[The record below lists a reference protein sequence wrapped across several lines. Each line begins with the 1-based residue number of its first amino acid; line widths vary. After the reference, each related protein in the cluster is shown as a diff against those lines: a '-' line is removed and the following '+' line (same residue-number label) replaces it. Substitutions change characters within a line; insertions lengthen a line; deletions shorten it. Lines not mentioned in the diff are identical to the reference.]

1 MRLNDWQLAFE
12 RYLLGENAVASD
24 ALGASLIGGPSLDV
38 ETGLAIYHN
47 AYRARL
53 QETLRSDFPTVWNWL
68 GDDEFDGLT
77 AAYLRECPSSH
88 YSLRWLGAG
97 FEAFVLRHLMPEQ
110 SAPLAELI
118 RLEWAF
124 TLAFDAVPGEPLTL
138 ETMATLP
145 AEAWPELRLALLPS
159 VQWLHGRFNSLAMWR
174 AVKAEAE
181 FPDSLELEQPQ
192 VCLVW
197 RADLVCH
204 YRSLEPAEVQALD
217 GMVNAGWSFA
227 QLCAELAGSLG
238 EGAPLQAVSWLKQW
252 VNDGLVAQRHTL

>member
-12 RYLLGENAVASD
+12 DYLLGEDATAD
-24 ALGASLIGGPSLDV
+24 AALGASLIGGPSLDV

-53 QETLRSDFPTVWNWL
+53 QETLRSDFPTVRHWL
-68 GDDEFDGLT
+68 GDDEFDALT

-97 FEAFVLRHLMPEQ
+97 FEAFVLRHLVPEQ
-110 SAPLAELI
+110 GAPLAELI

-124 TLAFDAVPGEPLTL
+124 TLAFDALPGAALTL
-138 ETMATLP
+138 EAMASLP
-145 AEAWPELRLALLPS
+145 AEAWPALRLERVPS
-159 VQWLHGRFNSLAMWR
+159 VQWLDGRFNSLAMWR
-174 AVKAEAE
+174 AVKAETA
-181 FPDSLELEQPQ
+181 FPDSLELDEPQ

-197 RADLVCH
+197 RAGLVCQ
-204 YRSLEPAEVQALD
+204 YRSLESAEAHALN
-217 GMVNAGWSFA
+217 GMLHDGWSFA
-227 QLCAELAGSLG
+227 ELCAELAGSLG

-252 VNDGLVAQRHTL
+252 VNDGLVCQCHAL

>member
-12 RYLLGENAVASD
+12 RYLLGQDASVD
-24 ALGASLIGGPSLDV
+24 AALGASLIGGPSLDV
-38 ETGLAIYHN
+38 ATGLAIYHN

-53 QETLRSDFPTVWNWL
+53 QEALRSDFPTVWSWL
-68 GDDEFDGLT
+68 GDDEFDALT

-97 FEAFVLRHLMPEQ
+97 FETFVLRHLVPEQ

-124 TLAFDAVPGEPLTL
+124 TLSFDALPGEPLTL
-138 ETMATLP
+138 EVMASLP
-145 AEAWPELRLALLPS
+145 AEAWPSLQLEALPS
-159 VQWLHGRFNSLAMWR
+159 VQWLDGRFNSLAMWR

-181 FPDSLELEQPQ
+181 FPDSLELEQPL

-197 RADLVCH
+197 RAGLVCH
-204 YRSLEPAEVQALD
+204 YRSLEPAEARALD
-217 GMVNAGWSFA
+217 GMLQAGWSFA
-227 QLCAELAGSLG
+227 ELCAELAVSLG

-252 VNDGLVAQRHTL
+252 VNDGLVCQRHAA

>member
-12 RYLLGENAVASD
+12 RYLLGESAVAAA
-24 ALGASLIGGPSLDV
+24 ALGDSLIGGPSLDV

-53 QETLRSDFPTVWNWL
+53 QETLRSDFPTVWHWM
-68 GDDEFDGLT
+68 GDEEFDALT
-77 AAYLRECPSSH
+77 AAYLSECPSSH

-97 FEAFVLRHLMPEQ
+97 FEAFVLRQLVPAQGE
-110 SAPLAELI
+110 PLAELI

-124 TLAFDAVPGEPLTL
+124 TLAFDAPPGEPLTL
-138 ETMATLP
+138 EAMATLA
-145 AEAWPELRLALLPS
+145 AEAWPSLQLELVPS
-159 VQWLHGRFNSLAMWR
+159 VQWLDGRFNSLAMWR

-197 RADLVCH
+197 RAGLVCQ
-204 YRSLEPAEVQALD
+204 YRSLEPEEVHALG

-227 QLCAELAGSLG
+227 ELCAELAVSLG

-252 VNDGLVAQRHTL
+252 VNEGLVSQRHGL